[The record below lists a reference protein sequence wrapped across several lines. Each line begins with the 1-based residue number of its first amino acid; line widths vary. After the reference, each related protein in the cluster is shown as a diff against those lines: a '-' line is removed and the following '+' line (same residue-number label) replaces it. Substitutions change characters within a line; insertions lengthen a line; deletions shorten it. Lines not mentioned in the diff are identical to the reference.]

1 MPLNKVQLNP
11 GINREVTKYTNEA
24 GWRDCD
30 KVRFKQGYPEKIGGW
45 QRFGLSSF
53 RGVCRSLLQWV
64 SLGAKKYIGVGTSA
78 GFFVEHAG
86 TYYDITPTDRTV
98 AMGNQSSNPPNN
110 FIETVEDEGRIVI
123 FQANHGAVVGTRVT
137 ISGIENSTGVG
148 APTYRGITIAQ
159 LNTTHIITEI
169 LSEHK
174 YVVVTAGTATSTGA
188 NFVIPTNGATI
199 FTTFSVN
206 PGPDFAIGLEG
217 WSSQD
222 YDDGTYGGDGVGV
235 EELRVWNQAIYG
247 EDLIMGPKGGEIYY
261 WDTGSATFDDTAKT
275 ATNGVPVKNVLNG
288 SPVDVSL
295 TDTGATTNTSSIRIT
310 SVDASV
316 GAKVRVGMSI
326 IGTDSSNG
334 ASLFAANTTV
344 VAVSNN
350 KTVITLS
357 ANPIATTSSAGAA
370 VVIFDNNPLS
380 SIVNTTQI
388 QVYDPTLIRS
398 YEVGQHVTI
407 AGCSGDIGGIPQANI
422 NGRHKIALVDEAANT
437 FTTEAISGIDPA
449 TDTQAGGG
457 GDVTVQYELSAEV
470 PVVHELLLVS
480 DASRF
485 VFAFGCNAF
494 GDATETKS
502 PLLLR
507 WSDQEDMFDWRP
519 RSTNQAGDLLLS
531 QGSEIVAVTQSR
543 QEILVFTDS
552 ALYSLQYV
560 GAPVVWGSQ
569 LVGSNMSIAS
579 SKAVAYVNGVAYWMG
594 IGKFYKYDG
603 TAQPMRCDVRTYIFE
618 DLDETQYAQVF
629 AGTLEEYHEVWWF
642 YCSKDNV
649 NSVAPDKYV
658 VYNYMDDIWYYGTM
672 DRSAWLDSPLN
683 DFPLAATSVNNLV
696 EHEKGNDDG
705 KEANSQPINAYIES
719 GQFGIESG
727 TSFTFIDKIIPDVSF
742 VGSNSGGPAVTMSL
756 LGSSEPGAVNNDPLS
771 EGGNSSGI
779 VLSQD
784 TVEQYTEQLD
794 TRVRGRQL
802 AIKVESTEV
811 GVAWQLGTPRLNMRP
826 DGRRGK

>member
-45 QRFGLSSF
+45 QRYGLSSF
-53 RGVCRSLLQWV
+53 QGVCRSLLQWITL
-64 SLGAKKYIGVGTSA
+64 SFKKYIGVGTSVK
-78 GFFVEHAG
+78 FYVNHAG
-86 TYYDITPTDRTV
+86 EYYDITPERKSGSLGASSVSPQNGYITTV
-98 AMGNQSSNPPNN
+98 NGSKQITLSDAG
-110 FIETVEDEGRIVI
+110 
-123 FQANHGAVVGTRVT
+123 HGAVAGDTVEY
-137 ISGIENSTGVG
+137 SGITGG
-148 APTYRGITIAQ
+148 PYNGIPIGD
-159 LNTTHIITEI
+159 LNTTHTIDEI
-169 LSEHK
+169 VDVNRYK
-174 YVVVTAGTATSTGA
+174 VTVATAASAGTAQQLQPS
-188 NFVIPTNGATI
+188 NGDIQVAYML
-199 FTTFSVN
+199 SV
-206 PGPDFAIGLEG
+206 GPDFAIGLEG
-217 WSSQD
+217 WNSQD
-222 YDDGTYGGDGVGV
+222 YDDGTYGGDGLGA
-235 EELRVWNQAIYG
+235 EELRVWSQALYG
-247 EDLIMGPKGGEIYY
+247 EDLVIGPRGGELYY
-261 WDTGSATFDDTAKT
+261 WDASAGTSTRAI
-275 ATNGVPVKNVLNG
+275 ALKNVLNG
-288 SPVDVSL
+288 APVGVSI
-295 TDTGATTNTSSIRIT
+295 TTNGNASTI
-310 SVDASV
+310 VDGISNIDKDS
-316 GAKVRVGMSI
+316 GIRVGMVVT
-326 IGTDSSNG
+326 GTTSGGDP
-334 ASLFAANTTV
+334 LFAANTRV
-344 VAVSNN
+344 VSISEPSGS
-350 KTVITLS
+350 TITCRLS
-357 ANPIATTSSAGAA
+357 AYPIDTGISRPIT
-370 VVIFDNNPLS
+370 FDNNPISTLPDS
-380 SIVNTTQI
+380 RQI
-388 QVYDPTLIRS
+388 KVTDNSLLRNYK
-398 YEVGQHVTI
+398 VGQHVTI
-407 AGCSGDIGGIPQANI
+407 SGATGTIDGIAASSI
-422 NGRHKIALVDEAANT
+422 NGRHKIALVDEAAGT
-437 FTTEAISGIDPA
+437 FTTEEITGIDPSGSSSSV
-449 TDTQAGGG
+449 AGGG
-457 GDVTVQYELSAEV
+457 GSVSVQYELSAEV
-470 PVVHELLLVS
+470 PVVQNSLMVS

-494 GDATETKS
+494 GDTTEAQNQ
-502 PLLLR
+502 LLLR
-507 WSDQEDMFDWRP
+507 WSDQENVYDWRP
-519 RSTNQAGDLLLS
+519 RSTNQAGDLQLS
-531 QGSEIVAVTQSR
+531 QGSEIVTAIQSR
-543 QEILVFTDS
+543 QEMLVFTDS

-649 NSVAPDKYV
+649 NNVAPDKYV

-696 EHEKGNDDG
+696 EHEVGNDDG
-705 KEANSQPINAYIES
+705 KEADTQPINAYIES

-742 VGSNSGGPAVTMSL
+742 VGSSSGGPAVTMSL
-756 LGSSEPGAVNNDPLS
+756 LGASEPGAANNDPLS
-771 EGGNSSGI
+771 EGGNSSGT
-779 VLSQD
+779 VLSQN

-802 AIKVESTEV
+802 AIKIESTEA

>member
-45 QRFGLSSF
+45 QRYGLSSF
-53 RGVCRSLLQWV
+53 RGVCRSLSQWITLNFV
-64 SLGAKKYIGVGTSA
+64 KYIGVGTSV
-78 GFFVEHAG
+78 GFYVNHAG
-86 TYYDITPTDRTV
+86 EYYDITPIRKSESIGGGSAPVYVITEEGSKQVILV
-98 AMGNQSSNPPNN
+98 A
-110 FIETVEDEGRIVI
+110 IEPHGALVGDTVEYSGITGGPYAGIPASDLNTSHSIE
-123 FQANHGAVVGTRVT
+123 ATTTTTRVT
-137 ISGIENSTGVG
+137 FTV
-148 APTYRGITIAQ
+148 A
-159 LNTTHIITEI
+159 
-169 LSEHK
+169 
-174 YVVVTAGTATSTGA
+174 TAATSTA
-188 NFVIPTNGATI
+188 TTALTPTDGTIQATYML
-199 FTTFSVN
+199 SV
-206 PGPDFAIGLEG
+206 GPDFAIGLEG

-222 YDDGTYGGDGVGV
+222 YDDGTYGGDGLGA
-235 EELRVWNQAIYG
+235 EELRVWSQALYG
-247 EDLIMGPKGGEIYY
+247 EDLIIGPRGGELYY
-261 WDTGSATFDDTAKT
+261 WDASAGTSTRAI
-275 ATNGVPVKNVLNG
+275 ALKNVLNG
-288 SPVDVSL
+288 APVGVSI
-295 TDTGATTNTSSIRIT
+295 TTNGNVSTIVDGISSIDKDSGI
-310 SVDASV
+310 
-316 GAKVRVGMSI
+316 RVGMVVT
-326 IGTDSSNG
+326 GTTSGGDP
-334 ASLFAANTTV
+334 LFAANTTV
-344 VAVSNN
+344 VSIAEPSGS
-350 KTVITLS
+350 TITCRLS
-357 ANPIATTSSAGAA
+357 AYPIATGIGRPIT
-370 VVIFDNNPLS
+370 FDNNPISTLPDS
-380 SIVNTTQI
+380 RQI
-388 QVYDPTLIRS
+388 KVTDNSLLRNYK
-398 YEVGQHVTI
+398 VGQHVTI
-407 AGCSGDIGGIPQANI
+407 SGATGTIDGIAASSI
-422 NGRHKIALVDEAANT
+422 NGRHKIALVDEAAGT
-437 FTTEAISGIDPA
+437 FTTEEITGIDPS
-449 TDTQAGGG
+449 DSSSSVAGGG
-457 GDVTVQYELSAEV
+457 GAVSVQYELSAEV
-470 PVVHELLLVS
+470 PVVQNSVMVS

-494 GDATETKS
+494 GDTTEAQNQ
-502 PLLLR
+502 LLLR
-507 WSDQEDMFDWRP
+507 WSDQENAYDWRP
-519 RSTNQAGDLLLS
+519 RSTNQAGDLQLS
-531 QGSEIVAVTQSR
+531 QGSEIVTAIQSR
-543 QEILVFTDS
+543 QEMLVFTDS

-594 IGKFYKYDG
+594 VGKFYKYDG

-642 YCSKDNV
+642 YCSEDNV
-649 NSVAPDKYV
+649 NNVAPDKYV

-696 EHEKGNDDG
+696 EHEVGNDDG
-705 KEANSQPINAYIES
+705 KEADTQPITAYIES

-756 LGSSEPGAVNNDPLS
+756 LGSSEPGAANNDPLS
-771 EGGNSSGI
+771 EGGNSSGT
-779 VLSQD
+779 VLSQN

-802 AIKVESTEV
+802 AIKIESTEA

>member
-45 QRFGLSSF
+45 QRYGLSSF

-64 SLGAKKYIGVGTSA
+64 TLGFAKYIGVGTSS
-78 GFFVEHAG
+78 GFFIEHAG
-86 TYYDITPTDRTV
+86 EYLDVTPIRKSESIGGGSAAVYVITEDGSKQVTLV
-98 AMGNQSSNPPNN
+98 A
-110 FIETVEDEGRIVI
+110 IEPHGALVGDTVEYSGITGGPYNGIPISDLNASHTIE
-123 FQANHGAVVGTRVT
+123 ATATTTRVT
-137 ISGIENSTGVG
+137 FTV
-148 APTYRGITIAQ
+148 A
-159 LNTTHIITEI
+159 
-169 LSEHK
+169 
-174 YVVVTAGTATSTGA
+174 TAATST
-188 NFVIPTNGATI
+188 ATTALTPADGTI
-199 FTTFSVN
+199 QATYMLSA
-206 PGPDFAIGLEG
+206 GPDFAIGLEG
-217 WSSQD
+217 YSSQD
-222 YDDGTYGGDGVGV
+222 YDDGTYSGDGLGG
-235 EELRVWNQAIYG
+235 EELRVWSQALYG
-247 EDLIMGPKGGEIYY
+247 EDLIIGPRGGELYY
-261 WDTGSATFDDTAKT
+261 W
-275 ATNGVPVKNVLNG
+275 
-288 SPVDVSL
+288 
-295 TDTGATTNTSSIRIT
+295 
-310 SVDASV
+310 DASV
-316 GAKVRVGMSI
+316 GTGTRAIPLKNVPNGAAVKVSLTTTCATNTGTTFISNIPADVDILNNVRVGAVVT
-326 IGTDSSNG
+326 GTN
-334 ASLFAANTTV
+334 FAVGTTV
-344 VAVSNN
+344 VSLAANGTVLTVSQAP
-350 KTVITLS
+350 TGDSASTDIT
-357 ANPIATTSSAGAA
+357 
-370 VVIFDNNPLS
+370 FDNNPLS
-380 SIVNTTQI
+380 SINATTQI
-388 QVYDPTLIRS
+388 KVYDPTLSRV

-407 AGCSGDIGGIPQANI
+407 SGCSGAIGGIPQANI

-449 TDTQAGGG
+449 TSTASGGG
-457 GDVTVQYELSAEV
+457 GAVSVQYELSAEV
-470 PVVHELLLVS
+470 PVVQNSVMVS

-494 GDATETKS
+494 GDTTEAQN

-507 WSDQEDMFDWRP
+507 WSDQEDAYDWRP
-519 RSTNQAGDLLLS
+519 RSTNQAGDLQLS
-531 QGSEIVAVTQSR
+531 QGSEIVTAIQSR
-543 QEILVFTDS
+543 QEMLVFTDS

-618 DLDETQYAQVF
+618 DLDESQYAQVF

-642 YCSKDNV
+642 YCSKDSVNNV
-649 NSVAPDKYV
+649 TPDKYV

-683 DFPLAATSVNNLV
+683 DFPLAATSANNLV
-696 EHEKGNDDG
+696 EHEVGNDDG
-705 KEANSQPINAYIES
+705 TDANTQPINAYIES

-756 LGSSEPGAVNNDPLS
+756 LGSSEPGAANNNPLS
-771 EGGNSSGI
+771 EGGNSSGT

-802 AIKVESTEV
+802 AIKIESTEA

>member
-45 QRFGLSSF
+45 QRYGLSSF
-53 RGVCRSLLQWV
+53 QGVCRSLLQWV
-64 SLGAKKYIGVGTSA
+64 SLSFKKYIGVGTSVK
-78 GFFVEHAG
+78 FYINHAG
-86 TYYDITPTDRTV
+86 EYYDITPERKSGSLGASSVSPVNGYITTV
-98 AMGNQSSNPPNN
+98 DGSKQITFSDAG
-110 FIETVEDEGRIVI
+110 
-123 FQANHGAVVGTRVT
+123 HGAVAGDTVEF
-137 ISGIENSTGVG
+137 SGITGG
-148 APTYRGITIAQ
+148 PYNGIPIGD
-159 LNTTHIITEI
+159 LNTTHTIDEYVDANRYKIT
-169 LSEHK
+169 
-174 YVVVTAGTATSTGA
+174 VATAATSTGSIELQP
-188 NFVIPTNGATI
+188 NNGDIQATYML
-199 FTTFSVN
+199 SV
-206 PGPDFAIGLEG
+206 GPDFAIGLEG
-217 WSSQD
+217 WNSQD
-222 YDDGTYGGDGVGV
+222 YDDGTYGGDGLGA
-235 EELRVWNQAIYG
+235 EELRVWSQALYG
-247 EDLIMGPKGGEIYY
+247 EDLVIGPRGGELYY
-261 WDTGSATFDDTAKT
+261 WDASAGTSTRAIALKNAPNGAAVKLSVTTTCNTNVSTTFVSGIPADVDM
-275 ATNGVPVKNVLNG
+275 LN
-288 SPVDVSL
+288 
-295 TDTGATTNTSSIRIT
+295 N
-310 SVDASV
+310 
-316 GAKVRVGMSI
+316 VRVGAVVS
-326 IGTDSSNG
+326 GTN
-334 ASLFAANTTV
+334 FAVGTTV
-344 VAVSNN
+344 VAIAVNN
-350 KTVITLS
+350 TVITVS
-357 ANPIATTSSAGAA
+357 QAPTGNASGTDIT
-370 VVIFDNNPLS
+370 FDNNPLS
-380 SIVNTTQI
+380 SINATTQI
-388 QVYDPTLIRS
+388 KVYDPTLRRV

-407 AGCSGDIGGIPQANI
+407 SGCSGAIGGIPQANI

-437 FTTEAISGIDPA
+437 FTTEAISGIDAA
-449 TDTQAGGG
+449 TSTASGGG
-457 GDVTVQYELSAEV
+457 GAVSVQYELSAEV
-470 PVVHELLLVS
+470 PVVQNSLMVS

-494 GDATETKS
+494 GDTTEAQN

-507 WSDQEDMFDWRP
+507 WSDQEDVYDWRP
-519 RSTNQAGDLLLS
+519 RSTNQAGDLQLS
-531 QGSEIVAVTQSR
+531 QGSEIVTAIQSR
-543 QEILVFTDS
+543 QEMLVFTDS

-649 NSVAPDKYV
+649 NNVAPDKYV

-696 EHEKGNDDG
+696 EHEVGNDDG
-705 KEANSQPINAYIES
+705 KEADTQPINAYIES

-742 VGSNSGGPAVTMSL
+742 VGSSSGGPAVTMSL
-756 LGSSEPGAVNNDPLS
+756 LGASEPGAANNNPLS
-771 EGGNSSGI
+771 EGGNSSGT
-779 VLSQD
+779 VLSQN

-802 AIKVESTEV
+802 AIKIESTEA

>member
-45 QRFGLSSF
+45 QRYGLSSF
-53 RGVCRSLLQWV
+53 RGVCRSLLQWIT
-64 SLGAKKYIGVGTSA
+64 LGFAKYIGVGTSS
-78 GFFVEHAG
+78 GFFIEHAG
-86 TYYDITPTDRTV
+86 EYLDVTPERKSGSLGASSLSPVNGYMVTADGSKQVTFADAGHGALVGDTVEFSGITGGPYNGIPIGDLNTIHTIDSIDNENQYKITV
-98 AMGNQSSNPPNN
+98 ATAASASSTVELQPNN
-110 FIETVEDEGRIVI
+110 GDI
-123 FQANHGAVVGTRVT
+123 QATYMLSVGP
-137 ISGIENSTGVG
+137 E
-148 APTYRGITIAQ
+148 
-159 LNTTHIITEI
+159 
-169 LSEHK
+169 
-174 YVVVTAGTATSTGA
+174 
-188 NFVIPTNGATI
+188 
-199 FTTFSVN
+199 
-206 PGPDFAIGLEG
+206 FAIGLEG
-217 WSSQD
+217 YSSQD
-222 YDDGTYGGDGVGV
+222 YDDGTYGGDGLGG
-235 EELRVWNQAIYG
+235 EELRVWSQALYG
-247 EDLIMGPKGGEIYY
+247 EDLIIGPRGGELYY
-261 WDTGSATFDDTAKT
+261 WDASVGTGTRAIAL
-275 ATNGVPVKNVLNG
+275 KNVLNG
-288 SPVDVSL
+288 APVAVSI
-295 TDTGATTNTSSIRIT
+295 TDTGVHSSTSIFPNKIS
-310 SVDASV
+310 SVTASV
-316 GAKVRVGMSI
+316 GAQVFPGMTVTATAADD
-326 IGTDSSNG
+326 GT
-334 ASLFAANTTV
+334 SLLPAGTTV
-344 VAVSNN
+344 VSVADTPIV
-350 KTVITLS
+350 VTLS
-357 ANPIATTSSAGAA
+357 ENAIHDALDGIAIFNNNPI
-370 VVIFDNNPLS
+370 S
-380 SIVNTTQI
+380 SINATTQI
-388 QVYDPTLIRS
+388 KVYDPTLSRV

-407 AGCSGDIGGIPQANI
+407 SGCSGAIGAIPQANI
-422 NGRHKIALVDEAANT
+422 NGRHKIALVDAAANT

-449 TDTQAGGG
+449 TSTASGGG
-457 GDVTVQYELSAEV
+457 GAVSVQYELSAEV
-470 PVVHELLLVS
+470 PVVQNSLMVS

-494 GDATETKS
+494 GDTTES
-502 PLLLR
+502 QNPLLLR
-507 WSDQEDMFDWRP
+507 WSDQEDAYDWRP
-519 RSTNQAGDLLLS
+519 RSTNQAGDLQLS
-531 QGSEIVAVTQSR
+531 QGSEIVTAIQSR
-543 QEILVFTDS
+543 QEMLVFTDS

-618 DLDETQYAQVF
+618 DLDESQYAQVF

-642 YCSKDNV
+642 YCSKDSVNNV
-649 NSVAPDKYV
+649 TPDKYV

-683 DFPLAATSVNNLV
+683 DFPLAATSANNLV
-696 EHEKGNDDG
+696 EHEVGNDDG
-705 KEANSQPINAYIES
+705 KLADTQPINAYIES

-756 LGSSEPGAVNNDPLS
+756 LGSSEPGAANNDPLS
-771 EGGNSSGI
+771 EGGNSSGT

-802 AIKVESTEV
+802 AMKIESTEA